1 MRFPVVPLP
10 RATEFLMITRQRRV
24 KMFFG
29 YEEEYEILR
38 NTQTQEQIFLEPF
51 DSHNQKNIKCQSQVK
66 HSHV

>member
-1 MRFPVVPLP
+1 
-10 RATEFLMITRQRRV
+10 MITKQGRV

-51 DSHNQKNIKCQSQVK
+51 DSHN
-66 HSHV
+66 